1 MSLSMPSRRGFVVG
15 LTALG
20 CSLSYSRRSMAAALE
35 TTSFEMLA
43 VEDPNVGAQAAIA
56 EAKGYFSDEGLSATL
71 HWVQSTGDVLTI
83 MASGTQSLTT
93 GGSQTEVI
101 LRAQNFPIKMIAA
114 YCDSADAQGL
124 VLRPGLKLSS
134 PKELE
139 GKTLAFT
146 EGTAPILILTGL
158 ARRFGFDA
166 RKVKIQNMNQS
177 EGIVATARG
186 DVDGFLGFQP
196 NLYRTVQLGGT
207 MYATGT
213 TLYVNDGKPERLTGA
228 ERLYLSASGILAS
241 EDLIKTKP
249 NTLKAVL
256 RALIRATDL
265 LNSDRP
271 AALAAMATRFKV
283 GVDVLDAASKSN
295 VYDVQ
300 IGRDSVAALNFTSDW
315 SYEQHRISRK
325 VSPAEAFDTNL
336 LSQVDPRRVTWT
348 PSSL

>member
-1 MSLSMPSRRGFVVG
+1 MHSPTPSRRGFVTG
-15 LTALG
+15 LAAFG
-20 CSLSYSRRSMAAALE
+20 CHVASPRTSMAEPLE
-35 TTSFEMLA
+35 SANVEMLA
-43 VEDPNVGAQAAIA
+43 VQDPNVGAQAAVA
-56 EAKGYFSDEGLSATL
+56 EAKGYFKDEGLNATL

-83 MASGTQSLTT
+83 MASGTQNLST

-146 EGTAPILILTGL
+146 EGTAPILVLTGL
-158 ARRFGFDA
+158 AKRFDFDA
-166 RKVKIQNMNQS
+166 KKVKIQNMNQS
-177 EGIVATARG
+177 EGIVATSRG

-213 TLYVNDGKPERLTGA
+213 TLYVNDGKAERLTGA
-228 ERLYLSASGILAS
+228 ERLYLSASGMIAT
-241 EDLIKTKP
+241 EDWIKTKP

-256 RALIRATDL
+256 RAL
-265 LNSDRP
+265 
-271 AALAAMATRFKV
+271 
-283 GVDVLDAASKSN
+283 G
-295 VYDVQ
+295 
-300 IGRDSVAALNFTSDW
+300 
-315 SYEQHRISRK
+315 
-325 VSPAEAFDTNL
+325 
-336 LSQVDPRRVTWT
+336 
-348 PSSL
+348 